1 MNSVTVKKGTARAPH
16 RSLLKSLGLN
26 DEDIRKPWIGIANAW
41 NEVVPGHTHLDRVAA
56 AVKAGVLAAGGTPF
70 EFGVIGVCDGLA
82 MGHEGMRYS
91 LPSRELIADSLEVM
105 IRAHGFDGLVLV
117 TNCDKITPGMLM
129 AAARLNVPSVL
140 VSGGP
145 MLAGRVGERAVSLS
159 DVFEAVGSVQAGR
172 LRPAALKELENRAC
186 PGCGSCAGLFT
197 ANSLNCLA
205 EALGMALPGNGT
217 VPAADAERLRLAR
230 RAGAAVMSLVRK
242 NIRPRDILT
251 VAAFGN
257 ALAVDMA
264 LGGSTNSLLHLPA
277 VAHEAGIRLS
287 LDAAA
292 QASEKTPHL
301 CRLSPGGIHHL
312 EDLDRAGGIPAVMK
326 ELSKKQL
333 LDLSVLTVTGN
344 PLAKMIAGARVRDY
358 GVIRII
364 DNPYDPRG
372 GIAVLRGNL
381 APEGAVVKRSAVAP
395 EMMRHAGPARVFD
408 GEEAARAAL
417 FGNKIRKGDVIVIRY
432 EGPAG
437 GPGMREMLS
446 LTSALA
452 GMGLDKS
459 VALVTDGRFS
469 GATRGASIGHVS
481 PEAAAGGPIA
491 HVKNGDSIFFDLRR
505 GILRLEVP
513 AAEMKKRIKSSKPR
527 SNAAPSGILARY
539 AAAVTSAAE
548 GAVLKGGPASNRRKE
563 VAP

>member
-1 MNSVTVKKGTARAPH
+1 
-16 RSLLKSLGLN
+16 
-26 DEDIRKPWIGIANAW
+26 
-41 NEVVPGHTHLDRVAA
+41 
-56 AVKAGVLAAGGTPF
+56 
-70 EFGVIGVCDGLA
+70 
-82 MGHEGMRYS
+82 
-91 LPSRELIADSLEVM
+91 
-105 IRAHGFDGLVLV
+105 
-117 TNCDKITPGMLM
+117 
-129 AAARLNVPSVL
+129 
-140 VSGGP
+140 
-145 MLAGRVGERAVSLS
+145 
-159 DVFEAVGSVQAGR
+159 
-172 LRPAALKELENRAC
+172 
-186 PGCGSCAGLFT
+186 
-197 ANSLNCLA
+197 
-205 EALGMALPGNGT
+205 
-217 VPAADAERLRLAR
+217 
-230 RAGAAVMSLVRK
+230 
-242 NIRPRDILT
+242 
-251 VAAFGN
+251 
-257 ALAVDMA
+257 
-264 LGGSTNSLLHLPA
+264 
-277 VAHEAGIRLS
+277 
-287 LDAAA
+287 
-292 QASEKTPHL
+292 
-301 CRLSPGGIHHL
+301 
-312 EDLDRAGGIPAVMK
+312 MK

-333 LDLSVLTVTGN
+333 LDLSALTVTGK
-344 PLAKMIAGARVRDY
+344 PLGKTIAGARVRDY

-459 VALVTDGRFS
+459 IALVTDGRFS

-491 HVKNGDSIFFDLRR
+491 LVKNGDRIFFDLRR

-513 AAEMKKRIKSSKPR
+513 AAELNRRKKTTKPR
-527 SNAAPSGILARY
+527 PIEAPSGVLTRY

-548 GAVLKGGPASNRRKE
+548 GAVLQGGPASNRRKE